1 MHCVFAAGVPEKRL
15 GCRALK
21 SEPPLNYSIA
31 VVMGLLGL
39 ASEEQCLEYKN
50 L

>member
-1 MHCVFAAGVPEKRL
+1 MHSVFAAGAPEKRL
-15 GCRALK
+15 RALK

-39 ASEEQCLEYKN
+39 ASEEECLEYKN